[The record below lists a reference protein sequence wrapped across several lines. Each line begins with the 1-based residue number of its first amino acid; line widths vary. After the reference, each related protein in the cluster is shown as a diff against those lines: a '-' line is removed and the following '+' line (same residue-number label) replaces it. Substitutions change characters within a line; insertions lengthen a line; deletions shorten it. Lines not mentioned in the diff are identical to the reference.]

1 VGLLL
6 LVAAASP
13 SAGQTSSKPAL
24 NNAPANAQQNNAAPA
39 STNTDQQPCVQPG
52 ELFSVEDYQGPFRKT
67 VAYFSRKL
75 EIKTVHVS
83 HRHPDKKLCQLDPA
97 EKFNLFIKNNLEPVT
112 FIVAGFNAGIAQ
124 AEDDDPTFG
133 QGMAGYGKRYAAA
146 LADTAS
152 SDFFHTF
159 LFPVLFRQDPRYYRR
174 LEGSTSRR
182 FGHAVSH
189 VFIARSDSRHN
200 MFNFSEW
207 LGTASAVALANTYHP
222 GNRRGVGPAAQRI
235 GISIGSD
242 MGFDVLREFWP
253 EIVRKFHLPFRQRD
267 HEPPPYPP
275 YPQQK

>member
-1 VGLLL
+1 LLL
-6 LVAAASP
+6 LVATASP
-13 SAGQTSSKPAL
+13 SEAQTSSKPAP
-24 NNAPANAQQNNAAPA
+24 NNAPTSAQQSNTVSA
-39 STNTDQQPCVQPG
+39 STTSQEPCVDPG
-52 ELFSVEDYQGPFRKT
+52 RLFSAADYRGPFRKI
-67 VAYFSRKL
+67 VVYFSRKL
-75 EIKTVHVS
+75 EIKTVHS
-83 HRHPDKKLCQLDPA
+83 QDHSGKNLCLFGPI

-112 FIVAGFNAGIAQ
+112 FIGAGFNAGIAQ
-124 AEDDDPTFG
+124 AGDDDPTFG

-174 LEGSTSRR
+174 LEGSASQR

-207 LGTASAVALANTYHP
+207 LGTVSAVALANTYHP
-222 GNRRGVGPAAQRI
+222 GNRRGMGPAAQRI

-242 MGFDVLREFWP
+242 LGFDVLREFWP

-267 HEPPPYPP
+267 DVPPSRPPYPK
-275 YPQQK
+275 QK